1 MPSARARDSGSGS
14 GRNLGAGTAVRTRA
28 DGGRSWRR
36 FKAQAYLQA
45 IALTG
50 IGFIVVFYY
59 LPMLGVFISF
69 TDYGFSKG
77 LAGIFASK
85 WVGLKYF
92 DEFFHDLYFA
102 RIIRNTFE
110 ISILKL
116 VFSFPAPI
124 IMAVVFN
131 EVSSRTLKRVVQT
144 VSYFPY
150 FLSWVIVS
158 GLIFTF
164 LNAQDGFVN
173 QALMAAGVIHSPIP
187 FLTNVRYFYPMLV
200 LSDIWKNCGWWTI
213 IFMAAIAGIDQEMYE
228 AALVDGASRLQRM
241 WHITLPSM
249 KRAIVVVLILSL
261 GALLGGGLGGS
272 NFEQSYLLG
281 NATNLGVS
289 DILQTYTLRMG
300 LGQARWSYA
309 TAIGLL
315 QSCISLILLLASNY
329 GAKKA
334 TGAGIY

>member
-1 MPSARARDSGSGS
+1 MTQEAAAVGPRVPKKGS
-14 GRNLGAGTAVRTRA
+14 RLVA
-28 DGGRSWRR
+28 GGRLSWRR
-36 FKAQAYLQA
+36 FRAQAYLQA
-45 IALTG
+45 IALAG
-50 IGFIVVFYY
+50 VAFIVVFYY
-59 LPMLGVFISF
+59 LPMLGIVISF
-69 TDYGFSKG
+69 KDYSFSKG
-77 LAGIFASK
+77 LSGIFASK
-85 WVGLKYF
+85 WVGLRYF
-92 DEFFHDLYFA
+92 VEFFNDLYFA

-124 IMAVVFN
+124 ILAVVFN
-131 EVSSRTLKRVVQT
+131 EVSNQALKRIVQT

-150 FLSWVIVS
+150 FISWVIVS
-158 GLIFTF
+158 SLIFTF

-173 QALMAAGVIHSPIP
+173 QTLMAAGIIHSPIP
-187 FLTNVRYFYPMLV
+187 FLTDVRYFYPMLV

-213 IFMAAIAGIDQEMYE
+213 IFIAVIAGIDLQLYE
-228 AALVDGASRLQRM
+228 AALVDGASRLQRI

-281 NATNLGVS
+281 NATNLSVS

-315 QSCISLILLLASNY
+315 QSCISLLLLLVSNY